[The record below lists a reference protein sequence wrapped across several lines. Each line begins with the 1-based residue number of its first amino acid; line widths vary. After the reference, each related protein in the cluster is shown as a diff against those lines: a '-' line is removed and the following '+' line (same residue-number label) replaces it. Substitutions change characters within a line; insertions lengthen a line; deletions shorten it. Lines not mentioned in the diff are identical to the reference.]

1 MCIQYVDTACG
12 LTTFRVY
19 LLGSGTD
26 CAGYHHFKLRIVIQ
40 RVCMQ
45 SVLGFAGVVV
55 VIMAYILPGIMLVK
69 MDLHPMHRVIGVVY
83 VIFGVLVGTLS
94 FIEQVIKLMDPTGG
108 S

>member
-1 MCIQYVDTACG
+1 
-12 LTTFRVY
+12 
-19 LLGSGTD
+19 
-26 CAGYHHFKLRIVIQ
+26 
-40 RVCMQ
+40 
-45 SVLGFAGVVV
+45 
-55 VIMAYILPGIMLVK
+55 MLVK